1 MSQSR
6 PEQSALDAMTSGD
19 PDYLAIA
26 PIRAAALANG
36 RLIESSQLLPEI
48 EP

>member
-26 PIRAAALANG
+26 PICAAALADG
-36 RLIESSQLLPEI
+36 RLIGSYQLLPEI
-48 EP
+48 KP